1 MPTSLTAYTAERDL
15 LLSRII
21 ETLSSDARI
30 AAAWLEGSFGRG
42 EADEVSDLD
51 LHLAIEDAF
60 SERLCF
66 HHGQANAGTIAERMA
81 LIAAFGQPAILHE
94 NHANA
99 PAGGSFT
106 FVLYAGSGLM
116 VDWILTPRRTAL
128 RPLQSRLL
136 FDKAGIPVLLPEAP
150 ESPQERAEHASERI
164 AFFWMMAAVTCKY
177 IKRAKDVKVQ
187 WFLDVLK
194 ETQDEVEV
202 LVAGDAWDGN
212 YSPDISLA
220 GSRSEQAAALRRLC
234 VKMEELAEQAAN
246 LGAAVPPSAL
256 PEINILLD
264 LY

>member
-1 MPTSLTAYTAERDL
+1 MPTSLPAYKAERDF

-21 ETLSSDARI
+21 ETLSSDPRI

-60 SERLCF
+60 SDRLCF
-66 HHGQANAGTIAERMA
+66 HRGQANAGTTSERMA
-81 LIAAFGQPAILHE
+81 LIAAFGQPAIIHE

-106 FVLYAGSGLM
+106 FVLYAGSCLM
-116 VDWILTPRRTAL
+116 VDWILTPRATAR
-128 RPLQSRLL
+128 RPVQSRLL
-136 FDKAGIPVLLPEAP
+136 FDKVCIPVLPAEVP

-194 ETQDEVEV
+194 ETQDEVEQ
-202 LVAGDAWDGN
+202 LVAGDAWHGR

-220 GSRSEQAAALRRLC
+220 VSPSEQAAALRRLC
-234 VKMEELAEQAAN
+234 VKMEELAAKATN
-246 LGAAVPPSAL
+246 LGATVLPSAL